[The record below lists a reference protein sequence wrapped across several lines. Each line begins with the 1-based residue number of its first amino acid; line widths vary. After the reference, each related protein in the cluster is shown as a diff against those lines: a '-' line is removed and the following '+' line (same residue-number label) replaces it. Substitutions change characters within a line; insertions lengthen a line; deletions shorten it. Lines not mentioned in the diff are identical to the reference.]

1 MIDWLNEELPP
12 AFPETKYAQ
21 TDPNGLLA
29 AGGLL
34 TPEWLV
40 KAYRNGIFPW
50 FDDESPI
57 LWWSPAPRMVLQPQD
72 LHISRSL
79 RKLMR
84 KPPYTISCNLA
95 FSEIIYQCAL
105 PRNNGENND
114 ETGNSEAGTWITQE
128 MMSAYIRLNDNG
140 ISHSIECWDNCGNLV
155 GGLYGL
161 LIDRVFFGESMFNR
175 ANNASKLAF
184 AYLAE
189 YLFKAGVA
197 LIDCQMHSE
206 HMERFGAK
214 EVTREQFEDLLVLGL
229 NSSTKNEGSND
240 DKEFKTES
248 TITPSITSS
257 ITLPVFLT

>member
-1 MIDWLNEELPP
+1 MIDWLSEELPP
-12 AFPETKYAQ
+12 SFPDTKYAQ

-34 TPEWLV
+34 TPKWLV
-40 KAYRNGIFPW
+40 EAYRHGIFPW

-57 LWWSPAPRMVLQPQD
+57 LWWSPAPRMILLPQD

-84 KPPYTISCNLA
+84 KPPYKISCNLA

-105 PRNNGENND
+105 PRVD
-114 ETGNSEAGTWITQE
+114 SEASNETSDTGTWITQE
-128 MMSAYIRLNDNG
+128 MMSAYIRLNDNK
-140 ISHSIECWDNCGNLV
+140 ISHSIECWDTDGNLV

-189 YLFKAGVA
+189 YLFNAGVV

-206 HMERFGAK
+206 HMEKFGAK
-214 EVTREQFEDLLVLGL
+214 EVTRQQFEGFLALGL
-229 NSSTKNEGSND
+229 DSFANIEDSNAG
-240 DKEFKTES
+240 KQSQAQIQAQAK
-248 TITPSITSS
+248 
-257 ITLPVFLT
+257 ITLPVYLT